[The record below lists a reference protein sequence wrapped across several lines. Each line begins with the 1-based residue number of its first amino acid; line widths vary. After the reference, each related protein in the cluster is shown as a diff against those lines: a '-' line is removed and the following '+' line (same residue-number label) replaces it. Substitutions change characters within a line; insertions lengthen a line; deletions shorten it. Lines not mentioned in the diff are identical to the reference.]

1 MFVRWVKLLICAF
14 GTTTPYTIIVLG
26 ITIPVAAGRTE
37 VNGKAV
43 PGTPPNNVVFTF
55 FWPFGVFIGPFLII
69 FFIIPII
76 NPFGNIAS
84 KIKQSIRSFALVVTA
99 HLREYRPS
107 VYKTTIAEV
116 TPLVIGGARCPRDTF
131 CFQCL
136 LLYVPI
142 QLQWASAYCSTHNIF
157 CNASIEARI

>member
-84 KIKQSIRSFALVVTA
+84 KIKQSIRSFALIVTA
-99 HLREYRPS
+99 PLERVPS
-107 VYKTTIAEV
+107 
-116 TPLVIGGARCPRDTF
+116 L
-131 CFQCL
+131 CL
-136 LLYVPI
+136 
-142 QLQWASAYCSTHNIF
+142 
-157 CNASIEARI
+157 